1 MSELSN
7 AVAPTFNKTIKRLA
21 DSHVDAPL
29 DTDASII
36 GIANRKLA
44 SYGSSVATIAG
55 PGQLITDQAGDNP
68 HVVYYKAEGAPI
80 VVVIKNGVAIAAAR
94 ELTPPQAQ

>member
-21 DSHVDAPL
+21 DSHVDAP
-29 DTDASII
+29 DTDANII
-36 GIANRKLA
+36 RIANRKLA

-55 PGQLITDQAGDNP
+55 QGQLITDEAGDNP
-68 HVVYYKAEGAPI
+68 HVVYYEAKGAPI

>member
-21 DSHVDAPL
+21 DSHVDAP
-29 DTDASII
+29 DTDDNII
-36 GIANRKLA
+36 DIANTKLA

-68 HVVYYKAEGAPI
+68 HVVYYEAGGAPI

>member
-21 DSHVDAPL
+21 DSHVDAP
-29 DTDASII
+29 DTDANII
-36 GIANRKLA
+36 RIANRKLA

-68 HVVYYKAEGAPI
+68 HVVYYEAEGAPI